1 MLSMILG
8 YISAY
13 AILGLFLGSI
23 VALCVWGIVTPI
35 IDDKR
40 RKEQTER
47 EEENLSEN
55 DRIELNFRRIERMRE
70 MRDTRLY

>member
-40 RKEQTER
+40 RKEQTEW

>member
-35 IDDKR
+35 VDDKR
-40 RKEQTER
+40 RKEQTEW

>member
-40 RKEQTER
+40 RKEQTEW

-70 MRDTRLY
+70 MRDRRLY

>member
-23 VALCVWGIVTPI
+23 VALCVWGIITPI

-40 RKEQTER
+40 RKEQTEW

>member
-8 YISAY
+8 YISAF

-40 RKEQTER
+40 RKEQTEW

>member
-40 RKEQTER
+40 RKEQTEW

-70 MRDTRLY
+70 MRDTRLH

>member
-40 RKEQTER
+40 RKEQTEW
-47 EEENLSEN
+47 EEENLSED